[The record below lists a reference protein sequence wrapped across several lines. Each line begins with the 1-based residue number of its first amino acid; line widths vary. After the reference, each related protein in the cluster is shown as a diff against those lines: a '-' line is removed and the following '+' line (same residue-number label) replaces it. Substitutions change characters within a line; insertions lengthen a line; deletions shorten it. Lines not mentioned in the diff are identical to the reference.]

1 MDEFARAAF
10 REREAR
16 QVVKRR
22 AFLVHL
28 SVYIATNVFLFVVW
42 LLVGGRGFGKTRA
55 GAEWIRARAREAADA
70 RVALVGGSRDDVVK
84 VMIEGPSGL
93 IRVAAAVIRD
103 RGYSEVDP
111 AKPWESW
118 VEIRGR

>member
-28 SVYIATNVFLFVVW
+28 SVYVATNVFLFVVW
-42 LLVGGRGFGKTRA
+42 LLVGGGFPWFLFVLFGW
-55 GAEWIRARAREAADA
+55 GIGIAAH
-70 RVALVGGSRDDVVK
+70 G
-84 VMIEGPSGL
+84 
-93 IRVAAAVIRD
+93 AAA
-103 RGYSEVDP
+103 YLMSDP
-111 AKPWESW
+111 TDIVLEREQRRLAKDDKS
-118 VEIRGR
+118 G

>member
-28 SVYIATNVFLFVVW
+28 AVYVATNVFLFVVW
-42 LLVGGRGFGKTRA
+42 LLIGGGFPWFLFVMFGWGIGIA
-55 GAEWIRARAREAADA
+55 AHGATAYLLANPTDIVLEREQRRLSKGDTTT
-70 RVALVGGSRDDVVK
+70 
-84 VMIEGPSGL
+84 P
-93 IRVAAAVIRD
+93 
-103 RGYSEVDP
+103 
-111 AKPWESW
+111 
-118 VEIRGR
+118 